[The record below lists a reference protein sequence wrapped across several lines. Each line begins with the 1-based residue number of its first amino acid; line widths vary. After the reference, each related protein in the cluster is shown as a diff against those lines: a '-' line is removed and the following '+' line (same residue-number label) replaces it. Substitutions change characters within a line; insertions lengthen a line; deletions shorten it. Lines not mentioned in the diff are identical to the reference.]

1 MYVVANHVVPATS
14 IREEPEYEQMNL
26 FTNIEEEQEKQEA
39 EKLALEKEK
48 KLQQTMLSI
57 KQRYGKNSILHGTS
71 FQEGATGRDRN
82 KQIGGH
88 KA

>member
-1 MYVVANHVVPATS
+1 
-14 IREEPEYEQMNL
+14 MNL
-26 FTNIEEEQEKQEA
+26 CAASEEEQERQEA
-39 EKLALEKEK
+39 EKLTLEKEK

-71 FQEGATGRDRN
+71 FQEGATGRERN